1 MRNLTLLLT
10 ALVFSLTMMFSSP
23 CFAEWT
29 KVSENVDGT
38 TSYVDFDGIRKVGG
52 YVYFWVLTDYLKP
65 KLGDLSVKVYNQGDC
80 KLFRGK
86 PLSFYSYKEPM
97 GGGTGDVSEPVKE
110 VQGWMYP
117 LPNSVDEIMLKSV
130 CAYVK

>member
-1 MRNLTLLLT
+1 MKKLTLLTVLI
-10 ALVFSLTMMFSSP
+10 FSLMFSSTS
-23 CFAEWT
+23 FADWT
-29 KVSENVDGT
+29 KVSENVIGGNF
-38 TSYVDFDGIRKVGG
+38 YIDFERIGKHGG
-52 YVYFWVLTDYLKP
+52 YVYFWYLRDGLKP
-65 KLGDLSVKVYNQGDC
+65 DEDGTLSAKMYNQGDC
-80 KLFRGK
+80 KLFRYK
-86 PLSFYSYKEPM
+86 RLSFSFYKEPM

>member
-1 MRNLTLLLT
+1 MRKLTLLLT
-10 ALVFSLTMMFSSP
+10 TLVFSLTMMFSSP
-23 CFAEWT
+23 SYAEWT
-29 KVSENVDGT
+29 KIGVDVKSGDT
-38 TSYVDFDGIRKVGG
+38 YYADFDRIRKVGG

-97 GGGTGDVSEPVKE
+97 GGGTGNHYTPPDE
-110 VQGWMYP
+110 WTYP
-117 LPNSVDEIMLKSV
+117 PPNSPMEHTLKKV
-130 CAYVK
+130 CKVTN

>member
-1 MRNLTLLLT
+1 
-10 ALVFSLTMMFSSP
+10 MFSPSTS
-23 CFAEWT
+23 FAEWT
-29 KVSENVDGT
+29 KVSENVGGT
-38 TSYVDFDGIRKVGG
+38 FYVDFERIRKHDG
-52 YVYFWVLTDYLKP
+52 YVYFWYLIDYP
-65 KLGDLSVKVYNQGDC
+65 EVDEYGTLSGKGYKQGDC
-80 KLFRGK
+80 KKFRIHM
-86 PLSFYSYKEPM
+86 LSHSWHKEPM